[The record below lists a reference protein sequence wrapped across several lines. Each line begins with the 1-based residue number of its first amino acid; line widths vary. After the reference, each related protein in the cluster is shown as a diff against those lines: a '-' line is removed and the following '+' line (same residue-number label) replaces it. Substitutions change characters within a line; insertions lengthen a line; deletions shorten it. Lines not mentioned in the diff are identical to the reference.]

1 VALAAGFGEEIVFR
15 GALDPVVGRWF
26 TAVVFVAVHGAL
38 RIRNRN
44 SMLFAAFL
52 YAASIGLSGL
62 NAWQGLE
69 CSIAAHVAYDLV
81 MLMWLVRGAALSR
94 RFH

>member
-1 VALAAGFGEEIVFR
+1 
-15 GALDPVVGRWF
+15 
-26 TAVVFVAVHGAL
+26 
-38 RIRNRN
+38 
-44 SMLFAAFL
+44 MLFAAFL